1 MRYTYVAP
9 QTRVAECE
17 RVCYTRGTTTKGDQ
31 VKYHIKDWMGNI
43 LWDDR
48 VFDSFEE
55 GWDFI
60 YENDPQT
67 GDDDHYYDD
76 YFVSEIDKVV

>member
-1 MRYTYVAP
+1 
-9 QTRVAECE
+9 
-17 RVCYTRGTTTKGDQ
+17 
-31 VKYHIKDWMGNI
+31 MGNI
-43 LWDDR
+43 LWDDQ

-76 YFVSEIDKVV
+76 YFVSEIDRVV